1 MSHRRE
7 AGAVPPWVIPEE
19 HARCSPQIK
28 SLKINSLNVDNE
40 LEKVN
45 NTSTSKIDNKL
56 KNISAGDTCASP
68 TVTQNKE
75 QLYITGGQLVNSD
88 HMQYADILIENGKIV
103 STGTN
108 IEVQPNVPIIDATG
122 MLIMPGGID
131 MATYLA
137 KDVHS
142 LNKEAYSNLTKEA
155 LIGGTTTIID
165 TILCPKNSSAV
176 DLLIQYKN
184 VLKDIKLWCDNVIRI
199 GFLELHEAQLSEMDQ
214 LINNHG
220 INSFLFFV
228 DPTEMNNKSKDS
240 PLVTNLLMAL
250 EKCRKFGSIAF
261 IKLYVTNLNVNDLHN
276 QADRR
281 DDQLELKSI
290 EKIIFL
296 SNTTNCPVVITS
308 SNDLNIITK
317 IGEARRQ
324 IPPVHISAC
333 CTPDTL
339 LPVAINGQQYASKF
353 LHQLTNGDIISFSS
367 DQCESQSNH
376 SRTIGQRLTIVWEA
390 SVPSGW
396 LDASSFTSVVS
407 SSAARYSGLYPNKGH
422 LHPGSDADLILWPD
436 ESLTHSNVG
445 RPILVILHGKIM
457 VQDGKL
463 IEKQRNNTNVKIM
476 ASNRSV
482 DITIGEA
489 CGILQIGKPFPPAVY
504 GLVTASERL
513 RKRNQIPV
521 NREPWTMNNLSE
533 ELNSS
538 QSSTLNTSHN
548 DSNNN
553 AIIST
558 NTNEQMNIETVQ
570 SSSNSTRIVHGHRD
584 LHASGFSLS
593 GAQVDDDRP
602 IRSGIRTKQSSESR
616 NPLW

>member
-184 VLKDIKLWCDNVIRI
+184 ALKDIKLWCDNVIRI

-250 EKCRKFGSIAF
+250 EKCRKFGSVAF
-261 IKLYVTNLNVNDLHN
+261 IKLYVTNLNVNNLHN

-296 SNTTNCPVVITS
+296 SNTTN
-308 SNDLNIITK
+308 L
-317 IGEARRQ
+317 
-324 IPPVHISAC
+324 
-333 CTPDTL
+333 
-339 LPVAINGQQYASKF
+339 AINGQQYASKF

-422 LHPGSDADLILWPD
+422 LHPGSDADIILWPD

-538 QSSTLNTSHN
+538 QSSTLNTFHN